1 MPDPLVQKRN
11 EQFDNSADQKRLKL
25 DNIGAEQQ
33 MINAVTPF
41 FNIPYEE
48 QVRNIYV

>member
-1 MPDPLVQKRN
+1 LVKKRN
-11 EQFDNSADQKRLKL
+11 EQFNDCTGQKKIKL
-25 DNIGAEQQ
+25 DNVGAEKQ

-48 QVRNIYV
+48 QVRNIFI